1 MSAVLRMA
9 RAELLKLR
17 TWGEMQGEHNIMI
30 DKVHGQKYFEYEK
43 INQAK
48 RKSVDSPEFHL
59 DAEKQG
65 VIYERHEEK
74 KKSARVEQEQEMSK
88 ASGEKMSSSVK
99 VELSRQGKE
108 RAEREKAR
116 TDFSAQLRKFAETA
130 VAFLKSLWDKIWNE
144 PQKEEQ
150 EQFPEILEERM
161 AQAGEESGQYLLPVV
176 EESIARPA
184 YTKDEIRAIFRRG
197 DRREIE
203 DFLSENGRRH
213 LVKNSDLLTQ
223 YDKTGAIVGINRADK
238 EIILH
243 GDKNQIKL

>member
-1 MSAVLRMA
+1 
-9 RAELLKLR
+9 
-17 TWGEMQGEHNIMI
+17 MI
-30 DKVHGQKYFEYEK
+30 DKVNGQKYFEYEK

-74 KKSARVEQEQEMSK
+74 KKSARVEQGQDMSK

-150 EQFPEILEERM
+150 FPEILEEQM

-176 EESIARPA
+176 EESIVPPV

-197 DRREIE
+197 DRKEIE

-223 YDKTGAIVGINRADK
+223 YDRTGAIIGVDRSDK
-238 EIILH
+238 ELILH
-243 GDKNQIKL
+243 GNKNEIKL